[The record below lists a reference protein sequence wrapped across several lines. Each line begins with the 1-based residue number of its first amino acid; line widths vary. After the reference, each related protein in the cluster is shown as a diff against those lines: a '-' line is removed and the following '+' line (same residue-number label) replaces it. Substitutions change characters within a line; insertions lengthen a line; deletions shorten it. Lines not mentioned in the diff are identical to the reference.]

1 MPKLVSPHPI
11 CDVTTVT
18 NTAGVKH
25 PYPKKTAP
33 MRITLPIL
41 LVLASSLG
49 LAAAETTNGQDD
61 QRARKNLYRWVFDN
75 PDGPRPQM
83 RDRQVDLTQE
93 TIQPIHKAAKQ
104 TSANNHQPRL
114 LVVDSES
121 LTPLIKHPG
130 SLESSPDTPASLPDA
145 GNETGGQSGQ
155 LAPISAIANDQ
166 PLPSGKTTENR
177 LSVAEINQDDIAP
190 STPIRQAAAYKWSP
204 RRPTRVSKSEHEPPK
219 SVEILP
225 EPEISDPPELPNP
238 EELLPELNAQD
249 DTFSQG
255 DTFII
260 DESDV
265 EIIDETDV
273 EIHGEVHGEILTTID
288 PELEFSESFY
298 NGMYEFQGTFPG
310 HHLYDHYV
318 HPWVQRLTRN
328 SESFYV
334 SGEALLWFR
343 DNASINQI
351 VVIDEDITDADYPVL
366 GTGNLAFRV
375 EPGMRVQV
383 GSNMNACSKCT
394 AWEFDYFGIFDWDAT
409 ATVQGDNELGI
420 FGDLG
425 LLVNNFTGADEV
437 RLDYST
443 RLHNIEMNCVKHWG
457 QNCCESLDL
466 LTGFRFAWLGEEFNI
481 NSMDDDQGA
490 TDYNI
495 ATENHL
501 YGYQIGAR
509 VKGERPRLGWEATG
523 KAGIFGNHAEHDQ
536 LISTDFP
543 PPTFPRPRQSKSG
556 GSLAFIGELSAK
568 MVYRICQ
575 DWSLRGGYSVLWIEG
590 VALAPDQLDFT
601 FTPTSGHGLNT
612 NAGLLVHGANVGIEA
627 RW

>member
-1 MPKLVSPHPI
+1 
-11 CDVTTVT
+11 
-18 NTAGVKH
+18 
-25 PYPKKTAP
+25 
-33 MRITLPIL
+33 MRITLPTL
-41 LVLASSLG
+41 LVLAGSLG
-49 LAAAETTNGQDD
+49 LPAAETTNGQDD

-83 RDRQVDLTQE
+83 RDRRVDLTQE
-93 TIQPIHKAAKQ
+93 TIQPIHQAAKQ
-104 TSANNHQPRL
+104 EPAKNHQPRL
-114 LVVDSES
+114 LEVDGAS
-121 LTPLIKHPG
+121 LAPLIKHPD
-130 SLESSPDTPASLPDA
+130 SLVSSPDTPASLPDV
-145 GNETGGQSGQ
+145 GNETVEQSGRQ
-155 LAPISAIANDQ
+155 APISAAPNDQ
-166 PLPSGKTTENR
+166 QLPPRAPTESR
-177 LSVAEINQDDIAP
+177 LQEVAETSQDNNVP
-190 STPIRQAAAYKWSP
+190 STTIRQTAAYKWSP
-204 RRPTRVSKSEHEPPK
+204 RRPTRVSKSEDAPAK

-225 EPEISDPPELPNP
+225 EPEISDSPELPDP
-238 EELLPELNAQD
+238 EELLPELNAQG

-260 DESDV
+260 DE
-265 EIIDETDV
+265 EDV

-351 VVIDEDITDADYPVL
+351 VVIDEDISDADYPVL
-366 GTGNLAFRV
+366 GTDNLAFRV
-375 EPGMRVQV
+375 EPGIRVQV
-383 GSNMNACSKCT
+383 GSNMNSCSKCT

-443 RLHNIEMNCVKHWG
+443 QLHNIEMNCVKHWG

-509 VKGERPRLGWEATG
+509 VKGERPRLGWEVTG

-575 DWSLRGGYSVLWIEG
+575 DWSLRSGYSVLWIEG

>member
-225 EPEISDPPELPNP
+225 EPEISDPPELPDP

-249 DTFSQG
+249 

-318 HPWVQRLTRN
+318 HPWVQRLTQN